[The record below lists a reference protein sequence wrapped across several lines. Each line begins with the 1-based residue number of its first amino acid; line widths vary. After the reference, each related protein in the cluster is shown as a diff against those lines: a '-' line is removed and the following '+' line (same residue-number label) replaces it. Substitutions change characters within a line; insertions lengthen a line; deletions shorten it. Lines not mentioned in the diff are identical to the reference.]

1 MVNCLH
7 VFPPLMI
14 IYNSRAFFL
23 VNFTHCFFV
32 VIFQNIKIC
41 PNCIKICPIGKIPIG
56 ILFEILIGIFP
67 IGIFPIGIP
76 IGIPLGKIPIGKISI
91 GIFPTGIS
99 IEI

>member
-1 MVNCLH
+1 LSALCGASLLRFSVEKVCRGEL
-7 VFPPLMI
+7 FACFSSSDD
-14 IYNSRAFFL
+14 YNSRAFFL
-23 VNFTHCFFV
+23 VNFTHCFCV

-41 PNCIKICPIGKIPIG
+41 PNCPLRK
-56 ILFEILIGIFP
+56 FP

-91 GIFPTGIS
+91 GIFPTGIP